1 MNLVYHGGVTQSLAP
16 SLDIEERSDL
26 ATLVGQTV
34 REARTLVDRH
44 AGEIEPVEHRVNT
57 ENPQY
62 TLFRALEV
70 MTQADELLS
79 AQAVRIKELEGMLRR
94 DEMTGLLN
102 RTGLEEEF
110 TKEQSRVRRR
120 QSRGCTLVLFDLD
133 HFKEI
138 NDTYGHP
145 AGDAALRMVGKFF
158 LATLRAT
165 DSMARMGGDEFAL
178 LLTDIYPDIANRRA
192 AAIAGDLDTLVLEYE
207 GHSIP
212 IKSSMGA
219 ARCLP
224 DESFDNLYQQADTAL
239 YGSKIRRRT
248 AA

>member
-1 MNLVYHGGVTQSLAP
+1 MTQFLAP
-16 SLDIEERSDL
+16 SLDTEERPDL

-34 REARTLVDRH
+34 REARTLVDHH
-44 AGEIEPVEHRVNT
+44 AGEIEPVERRVNT
-57 ENPQY
+57 EHPQY

-79 AQAVRIKELEGMLRR
+79 AQAQRIKELEDMLRQ

-102 RTGLEEEF
+102 RKGLEEEF
-110 TKEQSRVRRR
+110 IKEQSRVRRR
-120 QSRGCTLVLFDLD
+120 QSRGCTLALFDLD
-133 HFKEI
+133 KFKEI

-158 LATLRAT
+158 LATIRST
-165 DSMARMGGDEFAL
+165 DAIARMGGDEFAL

-192 AAIAGDLDTLVLEYE
+192 AVISNNLDGLVLEYE
-207 GHSIP
+207 GHVIP

-224 DESFDNLYQQADTAL
+224 DESFENLYQQADTAL